1 MKNER
6 LEIIE
11 EEIKK
16 INSEI
21 EHMKYKVEV
30 KCNASP
36 GIEGFYKLKCKILE
50 ELKMEQKSLKEIIKS
65 PV

>member
-21 EHMKYKVEV
+21 E
-30 KCNASP
+30 
-36 GIEGFYKLKCKILE
+36 
-50 ELKMEQKSLKEIIKS
+50 QKSLKEIIKN